1 MIPIAT
7 TFNLGSE
14 QAFGANVERHWS
26 FPIRI
31 SSVNVARSAVSCGFV
46 TFTEENLPTY
56 TEGKIE
62 ILHLQNSLLLSIAK
76 TLYSVTA
83 FDNFKLES

>member
-14 QAFGANVERHWS
+14 QAFGANVERHSS

-31 SSVNVARSAVSCGFV
+31 SSLNVTRSAVSWGFV

-62 ILHLQNSLLLSIAK
+62 ILHLVNSRSLSIAK
-76 TLYSVTA
+76 TFYSVTA